1 MTRRHPIPQRR
12 RQQERL
18 IPIHSNEVL
27 RHQQILQNTPDSSF
41 PDSHGDK
48 RVSETEPVA
57 RIVFVFRRDAGKRL
71 TRRHIDGRSAV
82 DCI

>member
-1 MTRRHPIPQRR
+1 MQMV
-12 RQQERL
+12 
-18 IPIHSNEVL
+18 HSASWAV
-27 RHQQILQNTPDSSF
+27 RPAI
-41 PDSHGDK
+41 GDK